1 MARAFKQRISL
12 AAQFAP
18 CQGQTNGIETLSAS
32 SAVQLQR
39 GRTPLREYF
48 GKNRSATGKHPMLV
62 EKLQNPDTINGSSGH
77 HAPVTLNGRPLRPN
91 RGIPLNLDRIQQVRV
106 NTSAVE
112 RRAQTHTTR
121 RSVKKDFQAAWLLR
135 AITCM
140 DLTTLSGDDT
150 DERVRRLCAKA
161 RQPLQHD
168 LIKQLKIESL
178 NIQVGAVCVYHRFVG
193 TARRAL
199 EGTSIKVAAVSTGFP
214 AGLSPISERIA
225 EIHRSVEA
233 GAQEIDIV
241 ITRAL
246 VFEGKWQELY
256 DEVAT
261 FKQACGPAHMKAI
274 LGTGDILTL
283 RNVARASLT
292 AMMAGADFIKTSTG
306 KEPTN
311 ATLPVGLVMTRA
323 IREYAQETGMSVGF
337 KPAGGIRTAKQS
349 TEWLAL
355 MKEEL
360 GLPWM
365 KPDLFRFGASSL
377 LNDIERQLE
386 HHATGRYSADYRHP
400 IA

>member
-1 MARAFKQRISL
+1 
-12 AAQFAP
+12 
-18 CQGQTNGIETLSAS
+18 
-32 SAVQLQR
+32 
-39 GRTPLREYF
+39 
-48 GKNRSATGKHPMLV
+48 MLV

-199 EGTSIKVAAVSTGFP
+199 EGTSIKVAAVSTGLP

-323 IREYAQETGMSVGF
+323 IREYAQDTGMSVGF